1 LRQTFV
7 PLLTSGLMSGLA
19 SEEEQLADVIRPFGR
34 LVAIGRPGED
44 LPTPGAAR
52 MYAADEAW
60 QALVNEQM
68 SLARLVIV
76 RLGASGGLL
85 WELRRAREVVDPRRL
100 LLVVL
105 GLRGQRLEQAIAGAE
120 RALGVRIPRP
130 TGRFLI
136 ARRAGVYR
144 FSSTW
149 QPEFFVIRA
158 PLMRRSS
165 YKPLRSGFKFALQPV
180 FDDFG
185 IPWARPAVA
194 KLMVFSIALLA
205 LPMSFFMLAF
215 VFYLAS

>member
-1 LRQTFV
+1 
-7 PLLTSGLMSGLA
+7 MSGLA

-34 LVAIGRPGED
+34 LVAIGRPGEG

-52 MYAADEAW
+52 MYVADKAW
-60 QALVNEQM
+60 QTLVNEQM

-85 WELRRAREVVDPRRL
+85 RELRRAREVVDPRRL

-105 GLRGQRLEQAIAGAE
+105 GLRGERLEQAIAGAE
-120 RALGVRIPRP
+120 RALGVRISRP

-149 QPEFFVIRA
+149 QPEFLVIRA

-165 YKPLRSGFKFALQPV
+165 YKSFRSGFKFALQPV
-180 FDDFG
+180 FDDFD

-194 KLMVFSIALLA
+194 KLMVFSTALLA
-205 LPMSFFMLAF
+205 LLMSFFVLAF
-215 VFYLAS
+215 VLSLAS